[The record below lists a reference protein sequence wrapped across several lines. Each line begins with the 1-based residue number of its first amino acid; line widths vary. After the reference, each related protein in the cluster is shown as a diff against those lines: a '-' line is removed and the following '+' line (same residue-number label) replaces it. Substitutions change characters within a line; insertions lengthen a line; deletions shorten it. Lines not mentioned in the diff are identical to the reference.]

1 MRSGFFVFH
10 SSMNR
15 IVLVFIIS
23 LFISP
28 CVAQTWTLEPNRP
41 LFVALL
47 ADAKEPRVAA
57 LINRNNNELSLDIG
71 ISLDLVQ
78 VSFEQTQV
86 GFGVDFGTFSELR
99 REWNFKFPVNA
110 ADYIFG
116 INMSY
121 RAPLTK
127 SLDLTGRFR
136 LSHISAHLIDG
147 RFVNGT
153 WLEGLFPF
161 TYSREFIAFLVALSG
176 EYGRVYV
183 GYEWLFNTIPRE
195 IASSSY
201 QVGVEAYYTNFPL
214 RVLTPFIAVDFRLVP
229 IWRQALG
236 RTEGYGGA
244 TNLQAGIKFNPIGK
258 RGFRVVF
265 NHYGGLDFRGM
276 YLGRYVSE
284 QSIGFLIDF

>member
-1 MRSGFFVFH
+1 
-10 SSMNR
+10 MNR
-15 IVLVFIIS
+15 TRLVFILWLLS
-23 LFISP
+23 LPS
-28 CVAQTWTLEPNRP
+28 VAQTWTLEPNRP
-41 LFVALL
+41 LFVPLL
-47 ADAKEPRVAA
+47 ADAKEPRIAA
-57 LINRNNNELSLDIG
+57 LINRDNNELSLDIG

-110 ADYIFG
+110 ADYMFG

-121 RAPLTK
+121 RQPLTK

-161 TYSREFIAFLVALSG
+161 TYSREFIALMFALSS
-176 EYGRVYV
+176 EYGRIYV

-201 QVGVEAYYTNFPL
+201 QVGVEAYYANFPM

-244 TNLQAGIKFNPIGK
+244 TNLQAGVKFNVVGK